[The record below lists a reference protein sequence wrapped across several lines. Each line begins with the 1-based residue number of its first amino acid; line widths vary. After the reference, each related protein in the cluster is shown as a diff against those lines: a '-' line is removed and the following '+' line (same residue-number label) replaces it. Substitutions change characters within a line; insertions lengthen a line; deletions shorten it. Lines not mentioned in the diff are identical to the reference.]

1 MEVAV
6 AADLEVEALAQAAAS
21 PKMSTVVVE
30 VMVEVVAPA
39 VAVVAEVAVE
49 LIAHAATQETASN
62 AAVWEI
68 LAHVMDSQAVM
79 ALDTLCV
86 VMDQAAA
93 QDAAAVENIIIY

>member
-1 MEVAV
+1 MVVEAAV
-6 AADLEVEALAQAAAS
+6 AMDLEVEALAQGVAL
-21 PKMSTVVVE
+21 PKMSTVAVAVE
-30 VMVEVVAPA
+30 VLVEVVA
-39 VAVVAEVAVE
+39 VAAVE

-68 LAHVMDSQAVM
+68 LAHVMDSLAVM
-79 ALDTLCV
+79 DLDTLCV

>member
-1 MEVAV
+1 MVVEAAV
-6 AADLEVEALAQAAAS
+6 AMDLEVEALAQGVAL
-21 PKMSTVVVE
+21 PKMSTVAVAVE
-30 VMVEVVAPA
+30 VLVEVVAVA
-39 VAVVAEVAVE
+39 VAAVE

-68 LAHVMDSQAVM
+68 LAHVMDSLAVM
-79 ALDTLCV
+79 DLDTLCV

>member
-21 PKMSTVVVE
+21 PKMSTVDVVA
-30 VMVEVVAPA
+30 EVVAAPA